1 MDDTYKALATRALD
15 YAIQWRWLQ
24 PVAEQI
30 IVFPL
35 DMARLIADYVVDP
48 DMRLF
53 EKYMYRAFYQ
63 KEVRWPT
70 LEIDRLLFAFLSAW
84 NGWTHR
90 WLSGIFLCHQRSSHY
105 SRLDIYI
112 FGALWEQND
121 NCHRPI
127 CFYRAICEC
136 GDPLTHEQLAQ

>member
-1 MDDTYKALATRALD
+1 MGTFLVILDRKMSDPNIDTYKALATRALD

-35 DMARLIADYVVDP
+35 EMARLIADYVVDP

-70 LEIDRLLFAFLSAW
+70 LALDQILYGFLSEW
-84 NGWTHR
+84 NGWTHQ
-90 WLSGIFLCHQRSSHY
+90 WLSEIFLCHQRCSPY
-105 SRLDIYI
+105 SR
-112 FGALWEQND
+112 E
-121 NCHRPI
+121 PI

-136 GDPLTHEQLAQ
+136 GDPLTHEQLA